1 MHVTDDRLSE
11 MLAEL
16 ELLVRTESPSH
27 DHSAVA
33 ASAAVV
39 ASLIE
44 ARFGRRPES
53 IVVDGVHHLLL
64 RGASPRVLVL
74 AHHDTV
80 WPTGT
85 LAEIPFSIV
94 DGVIRGPGTFDMKV
108 GLVQALHALDLVNPQ
123 VGLDSVSLLVTGDE
137 EIGSPSSRA
146 LIETEAAGC
155 DAVFVVEPSGDGGAI
170 KIERKGVSN
179 YRITVEGR
187 AAHAGLEPEK
197 GVNASIALAHVV
209 LALSGLADAE
219 TGTTVTPTTLTAGT
233 TTNTV
238 PALATVDV
246 DVRATTLAEQERVD
260 AAVRALTVPIREA
273 RLIVTGGPNR
283 PPLERAMALGLFE
296 RARVVSRESGLPE
309 PIAIAVGGASDG
321 NFTAGIGI
329 PTLDGMGAVGGG
341 AHARDEHALLDA
353 IGPRTTLLAGLIVDV
368 LRGGSA
374 E

>member
-53 IVVDGVHHLLL
+53 IVVDGVHHVLL

-137 EIGSPSSRA
+137 EVGSPSSRA

-374 E
+374 A

>member
-53 IVVDGVHHLLL
+53 IVVDGVHHVLL

-137 EIGSPSSRA
+137 EFGSPSSRA

-283 PPLERAMALGLFE
+283 PPLERAMALGLF
-296 RARVVSRESGLPE
+296 
-309 PIAIAVGGASDG
+309 
-321 NFTAGIGI
+321 
-329 PTLDGMGAVGGG
+329 
-341 AHARDEHALLDA
+341 
-353 IGPRTTLLAGLIVDV
+353 
-368 LRGGSA
+368 
-374 E
+374 

>member
-137 EIGSPSSRA
+137 EVGSPSSRA

-197 GVNASIALAHVV
+197 GVNASIVLAHVV

>member
-137 EIGSPSSRA
+137 EVGSPSSRA

>member
-27 DHSAVA
+27 DYSAVA

-137 EIGSPSSRA
+137 EVGSPSSRA

-197 GVNASIALAHVV
+197 GVNASIVLAHVV